1 MFPSSLQFNFVSL
14 FFLCGKK
21 WWGVSL
27 LVCSHTVYLFVCVFI
42 LFLFFGYT
50 VCLFVCL
57 FASLFGKSGG
67 ACLCWCVP
75 IPCVAQQMKQL
86 SGDNFSPP
94 HPATLQKLQKDKKFK
109 NYWRTKKIQNKLR
122 IQSKNKSDMWRVH
135 LIVLSVVEFLLHCLS
150 CMTDFS
156 CKHTFLKW
164 KSWKSRL
171 RQLFWILCQILG

>member
-1 MFPSSLQFNFVSL
+1 MYLY
-14 FFLCGKK
+14 FLYLY
-21 WWGVSL
+21 L
-27 LVCSHTVYLFVCVFI
+27 LYLE
-42 LFLFFGYT
+42 GNN
-50 VCLFVCL
+50 
-57 FASLFGKSGG
+57 GG

-150 CMTDFS
+150 CMIDFS
-156 CKHTFLKW
+156 YKHFYNVWLQGYFNCDSVWLMLWCGNFLDKCHLEKLSQRRW
-164 KSWKSRL
+164 
-171 RQLFWILCQILG
+171 